1 MPNPFS
7 RSHPWLAALLVLI
20 ASCAPP
26 PPEERDA
33 TFWSNLQALCGQAFA
48 GRMVAGNP
56 QDSILAR
63 ERLVMHVLSCSEDE
77 VRIPFHVGEDR
88 SRTWVLTRSDSGFRL
103 VHDHRHEDGSAD
115 AITGYGGT
123 MEGADALTTT
133 RLEFP
138 ADQYTADLVPAA
150 RTNVWALELVPPG
163 LFAYELRRVG
173 TDRRIRVE
181 FDLTAPVE
189 PPPPPWGQGAEG

>member
-1 MPNPFS
+1 
-7 RSHPWLAALLVLI
+7 
-20 ASCAPP
+20 
-26 PPEERDA
+26 
-33 TFWSNLQALCGQAFA
+33 
-48 GRMVAGNP
+48 MVAGNP

-63 ERLVMHVLSCSEDE
+63 ERLVMEVRSCTEE
-77 VRIPFHVGEDR
+77 EIRIPFHVGEDR
-88 SRTWVLTRSDSGFRL
+88 SRTWVLSRSDSGFRL

-115 AITGYGGT
+115 AITGYGGSA
-123 MEGADALTTT
+123 EGRETAT

-189 PPPPPWGQGAEG
+189 APGPPWGEAVPVP

>member
-1 MPNPFS
+1 MSMPTFRS
-7 RSHPWLAALLVLI
+7 RRDPWLALLVFA

-26 PPEERDA
+26 PERDA
-33 TFWSNLQALCGQAFA
+33 TFWTNLQALCGQAFA

-63 ERLVMHVLSCSEDE
+63 DRLVMHVASCSEEE
-77 VRIPFHVGEDR
+77 VRIPFHVGENR
-88 SRTWVLTRSDSGFRL
+88 SRTWVLSRSDSGFRL
-103 VHDHRHEDGSAD
+103 VHDHRHEDGSPD

-123 MEGADALTTT
+123 REGPGTETTT

-150 RTNVWALELVPPG
+150 RTNVWALELVPPA

-173 TDRRIRVE
+173 TNRRIRVE

-189 PPPPPWGQGAEG
+189 VPPPAWGQGQ

>member
-1 MPNPFS
+1 MPNLLS
-7 RSHPWLAALLVLI
+7 RPHPWLAGLLALA
-20 ASCAPP
+20 ASCAPAP
-26 PPEERDA
+26 VERDA
-33 TFWSNLQALCGQAFA
+33 TFWTNLRALCGQAFA

-56 QDSILAR
+56 QDSILGR
-63 ERLVMHVLSCSEDE
+63 ERLVMHVASCREDE

-88 SRTWVLTRSDSGFRL
+88 SRTWVLSRSDSGFRL
-103 VHDHRHEDGSAD
+103 VHDHRHEDGSPD
-115 AITGYGGT
+115 AITGYGGAR
-123 MEGADALTTT
+123 EGVDATT

-138 ADQYTADLVPAA
+138 ADQYTADLVPSA
-150 RTNVWALELVPPG
+150 RTNVWALELVPPA

-189 PPPPPWGQGAEG
+189 VPGPGQ